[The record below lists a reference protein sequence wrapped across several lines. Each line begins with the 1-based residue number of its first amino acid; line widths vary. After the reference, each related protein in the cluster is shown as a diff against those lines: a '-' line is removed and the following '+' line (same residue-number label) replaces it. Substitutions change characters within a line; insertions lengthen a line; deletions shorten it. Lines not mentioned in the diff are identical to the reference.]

1 MIQHPFSLQNSSSC
15 HLKKLY
21 QLISHDPPMSS
32 HDNLKARMNV
42 WNALFLL
49 SCYAVTLLVFFVIT
63 ESYHHLLCFVICFR
77 YCDPEY
83 SFPPQEET
91 INFAVSKAIQA
102 CKQNPKTLIV
112 CGSYTIGK
120 ERVFICK
127 QAMFLELLTD

>member
-1 MIQHPFSLQNSSSC
+1 MECFVPGFMLCS
-15 HLKKLY
+15 
-21 QLISHDPPMSS
+21 
-32 HDNLKARMNV
+32 
-42 WNALFLL
+42 
-49 SCYAVTLLVFFVIT
+49 YAPCFFVIT

-91 INFAVSKAIQA
+91 IDFAVSKAIQA

-120 ERVFICK
+120 ERVFLCK
-127 QAMFLELLTD
+127 QAISLELLTN

>member
-1 MIQHPFSLQNSSSC
+1 MECFVPGL
-15 HLKKLY
+15 
-21 QLISHDPPMSS
+21 
-32 HDNLKARMNV
+32 
-42 WNALFLL
+42 
-49 SCYAVTLLVFFVIT
+49 CYAVTLLVFFVIT

-77 YCDPEY
+77 YCDPEF

-120 ERVFICK
+120 ERVFLCK
-127 QAMFLELLTD
+127 QAISLELLTN